1 MAAIPL
7 LLGGAVAAF
16 ALWQKR
22 KDEAER
28 ARTATPPAVPP
39 QAIMPGAEVFL
50 PYFVQYQ
57 ASVPASVINAAANV
71 LYARNPT
78 AAHTLANNLD
88 ATGYGP
94 IAAIIRNAFASK
106 QFAYPQGAAAGRA
119 RVRRSL
125 DALTA
130 GWDVGDEWDE
140 AGIASISGAARRR
153 RAAHNLIRQC

>member
-1 MAAIPL
+1 MAVIPL

-16 ALWQKR
+16 ALYQKR

-28 ARTATPPAVPP
+28 ARTATPPPITLHP
-39 QAIMPGAEVFL
+39 LMPGAEVFL
-50 PYFVQYQ
+50 PYFVKF
-57 ASVPASVINAAANV
+57 AGTVPQTVINAAANV
-71 LYARNPT
+71 LHARNPT

-94 IAAIIRNAFASK
+94 IAAIIRNAFPPPRASV
-106 QFAYPQGAAAGRA
+106 APHMRPSAAG
-119 RVRRSL
+119 SL

-130 GWDVGDEWDE
+130 GWDVGDEWDD
-140 AGIASISGAARRR
+140 AGIASVTGAARRR